1 MPARCDR
8 FIRMY
13 EVYHAHG
20 HKHSLTET
28 GKSANF
34 HRNVAR
40 NLGQESESRR
50 RMVSAKC
57 RASRVSGRFMSMPA
71 ISSIR
76 FMR

>member
-1 MPARCDR
+1 MPARCNR
-8 FIRMY
+8 FIRMF

-20 HKHSLTET
+20 HKHSLAQVCE
-28 GKSANF
+28 SAKF
-34 HRNVAR
+34 HRNIAR

-71 ISSIR
+71 ISSMR